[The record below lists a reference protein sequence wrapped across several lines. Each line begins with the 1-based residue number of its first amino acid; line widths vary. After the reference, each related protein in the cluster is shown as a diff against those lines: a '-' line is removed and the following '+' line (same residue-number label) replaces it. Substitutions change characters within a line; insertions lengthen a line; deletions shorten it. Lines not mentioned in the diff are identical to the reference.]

1 MPFSRRNFVFSVG
14 LLALGSLSAAY
25 AAQETETGSQ
35 PEPQPAAAEV
45 SAPSR
50 QLTIALLMPPDDS
63 PFLAAARIVGNGLS
77 AANAA
82 SARPANLLMI
92 EAQKGATIHDQL
104 QAAVLA
110 GADVAVGPIER
121 EAVVRL
127 AHEASLPL
135 PVVALNAAPGKAAP
149 ENLIMLSV
157 STEAEAE
164 WIARLAVRAL
174 PAHTTSGALPKV
186 AVITGASSWETR
198 IRDVYEKTIKAAGI
212 AFDVFPLDVA
222 ALDDLQKR
230 LEPQLSE
237 ADALHLAEASREA
250 LAKAT
255 DDASRRRAAK
265 AALRERR
272 TLIAASEPP
281 YQAAL
286 LALSAQDAG
295 LVRNRLPQRMR
306 VWATSA
312 SNPGDP
318 LTSSTATTLAYD
330 LDELVFSECPLVV
343 RYDAA
348 GFEAR
353 FAAAMPYSLSAK
365 RLFALGADAR
375 EIAAQ
380 WSQKKTIIQ
389 YSGETGRLE
398 LNRLESPVV
407 AREPQTVVVTH
418 GRLAEIDPQA
428 ASREVLPAVE
438 PPPDPSTMTFVNV
451 REMEHNV
458 RREGVKSIIL
468 DDPGAGP
475 APTPMLP
482 NAAPAR
488 RPAAPAASVLPG
500 VPLTPEAVPQ
510 IP

>member
-25 AAQETETGSQ
+25 AAQETGSQ
-35 PEPQPAAAEV
+35 PELQPAAEV

-63 PFLAAARIVGNGLS
+63 PFLSATRIVGNGLS

-92 EAQKGATIHDQL
+92 EAQKSASIHDQL

-121 EAVVRL
+121 EAVARL

-135 PVVALNAAPGKAAP
+135 PVVALNAATGAAAP

-164 WIARLAVRAL
+164 WVARLAVRAL
-174 PAHTTSGALPKV
+174 PAHTESGALPKI

-198 IRDVYEKTIKAAGI
+198 IRDAYEKTLRDAGI
-212 AFDVFPLDVA
+212 AFDVFPFDVA

-237 ADALHLAEASREA
+237 ADALRLEEASREA
-250 LAKAT
+250 LTKAA
-255 DDASRRRAAK
+255 DDAARRRAAR
-265 AALRERR
+265 AVLTERR
-272 TLIAASEPP
+272 TLIARSEPP

-312 SNPGDP
+312 TNPGDP

-330 LDELVFSECPLVV
+330 LDELVLSECPLVV

-380 WSQKKTIIQ
+380 WSQKKNIIQ

-418 GRLAEIDPQA
+418 GRLVEIDPQA

-458 RREGVKSIIL
+458 HREGVKGIIL
-468 DDPGAGP
+468 EDPGAGP

-482 NAAPAR
+482 KAAPAP
-488 RPAAPAASVLPG
+488 RPAAPGFLSLF
-500 VPLTPEAVPQ
+500 T
-510 IP
+510 